1 MPEPREGE
9 EYVTATQALALLQ
22 VSKSKLAAMI
32 KSGELP
38 TYPNPRH
45 KQVKLIKKA
54 DIDAWLSRAPQL
66 PSRRAPTALPT
77 QKGEMPRGINRAA

>member
-1 MPEPREGE
+1 MPEPEEEE

-54 DIDAWLSRAPQL
+54 DIDTWLSRAPQL
-66 PSRRAPTALPT
+66 PRRRTPTTLPT
-77 QKGEMPRGINRAA
+77 QEGGLPRGINRAA

>member
-1 MPEPREGE
+1 MPEPVEGE

-54 DIDAWLSRAPQL
+54 DIDAWLSRAPRL
-66 PSRRAPTALPT
+66 PSRRTPTTLPT
-77 QKGEMPRGINRAA
+77 QEGEMPRGINRAA